1 MLFNSMKNFYWK
13 YLASNRLTAILFIIF
28 PTSMALG
35 TFIESWYSTDTAKIW
50 IYNAWWFELIMFLFV
65 INFVGN
71 IFKYKLFRRDKL
83 AILGLH
89 LSFILILVGAF
100 VTRYIGYEGVMPIR
114 EGDSTSKFL
123 SDKTYLTVLVDGEI
137 EGKVFRKKIKKELL
151 LSEHVQNDFDIEQN
165 FKDIKFNITYMDF
178 MENVTEDLVLDP
190 DGYKYIKIVEAID
203 GTRHNHYIKEGE
215 VSNIHNVLFTLNNP
229 IKGAINIEVID
240 GEYFL
245 TSPFKGS
252 FLRMADQYT
261 DNIVPEKKENLQFR
275 SLYTISNYQFVIPE
289 PVLRGKF
296 DVVKLD
302 QQEDNFQDMLK
313 VRVGVGG
320 ESKEVNLLGGKG
332 FSETNKKVSVG
343 PLDFYMSY
351 GSVEMNLPFEIKLN
365 DLTKKFP
372 KLNAYIL
379 GVIRNEKFIFL
390 KKKDILKKQDKA
402 YVIINSSQMQLTLD
416 AFGHSEKISNKFLII
431 GGGNIGFN
439 LAKNL
444 EDTIDSA
451 RIKIIEKNKE
461 RAEYIANNLNNTLVI
476 NGNGLD
482 EDILKEANI
491 EDAETVLA
499 LTNDDED
506 NLMVSVLVE
515 KFSKDKRTMAL
526 INKPNY
532 SLLQNSLKIDDL
544 IDPRMNTVSSILK
557 HVHKGTIETAYT
569 ILNGDFEV
577 IEAEII
583 DSSELINKELKNSNL
598 PDDIRIGAILRKDD
612 IIIPTSK
619 FIFEKK
625 DIVVFLAKRDQLPLV
640 ERLFQISSI

>member
-1 MLFNSMKNFYWK
+1 MN
-13 YLASNRLTAILFIIF
+13 IIICGAGRVGY
-28 PTSMALG
+28 T
-35 TFIESWYSTDTAKIW
+35 IAK
-50 IYNAWWFELIMFLFV
+50 
-65 INFVGN
+65 
-71 IFKYKLFRRDKL
+71 
-83 AILGLH
+83 
-89 LSFILILVGAF
+89 
-100 VTRYIGYEGVMPIR
+100 
-114 EGDSTSKFL
+114 
-123 SDKTYLTVLVDGEI
+123 
-137 EGKVFRKKIKKELL
+137 L
-151 LSEHVQNDFDIEQN
+151 LSEQEHS
-165 FKDIKFNITYMDF
+165 IT
-178 MENVTEDLVLDP
+178 
-190 DGYKYIKIVEAID
+190 
-203 GTRHNHYIKEGE
+203 
-215 VSNIHNVLFTLNNP
+215 
-229 IKGAINIEVID
+229 VID
-240 GEYFL
+240 QSSEDIQKINDDLDVKSIVGKATFPTVLEKANAEEADMIIAVTRSDEINMLICQIAFSVFKISKKIARIRSQEYL
-245 TSPFKGS
+245 
-252 FLRMADQYT
+252 
-261 DNIVPEKKENLQFR
+261 DNKFSKVYSIENLPIDVI
-275 SLYTISNYQFVIPE
+275 ISPE
-289 PVLRGKF
+289 VEIAKSIQRKLEAPGALDNVPFADNKIRLLEI
-296 DVVKLD
+296 DVD
-302 QQEDNFQDMLK
+302 
-313 VRVGVGG
+313 
-320 ESKEVNLLGGKG
+320 ESC
-332 FSETNKKVSVG
+332 
-343 PLDFYMSY
+343 PLI
-351 GSVEMNLPFEIKLN
+351 GIKLE
-365 DLTKKFP
+365 DITKKFS
-372 KLNAYIL
+372 KLEANIL

-390 KKKDILKKQDKA
+390 KKKDVMKKDDKA
-402 YVIINSSQMQLTLD
+402 YVIINSTQMQSTLD
-416 AFGHSEKISNKFLII
+416 AFGHNEKISNKFLII

-439 LAKNL
+439 LAKSL
-444 EDTIDSA
+444 EETMDSA
-451 RIKIIEKNKE
+451 RIKIVEKNKE
-461 RAEYIANNLNNTLVI
+461 RAEHIANNLNNSLVI

-625 DIVVFLAKRDQLPLV
+625 DVVVFLAKRDQLPLV